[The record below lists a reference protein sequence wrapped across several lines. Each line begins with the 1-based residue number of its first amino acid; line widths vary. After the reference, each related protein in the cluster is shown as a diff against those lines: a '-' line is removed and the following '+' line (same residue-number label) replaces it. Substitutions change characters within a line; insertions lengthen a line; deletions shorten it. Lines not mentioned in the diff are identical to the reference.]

1 MKTLMTNLLL
11 LSSLVIFTIY
21 SLNIFADNH
30 SESEILSNNIEKNWH
45 HWRGPHINGNASESN
60 PPIRWSESENIRWKV
75 QIPGFGHATPIIWE
89 EKIFIQTAIPSE
101 MTNNENSDEESQLE
115 GSRSGRR
122 RGRRGNRNRSLQKF
136 KYVLL
141 ALNRSDGSEI
151 WKKTLREITPHEGIH
166 SDASY
171 ASNSPITDGEHI
183 YAYFGSRGL
192 YCLDMMGNLKWERD
206 IGIMRKRNAFGEGSC
221 PIIHGNTIVILQDHE
236 GQSFI
241 IALDKR
247 SGDELWKEYRDE
259 PTTWT
264 SPIVVD
270 YNGISQVIVPASNR
284 TRSYNLSNGEIV
296 WECGG
301 LTRNVIPSPIY
312 MDGHIYVVSG
322 HGGSSFQSINLDLAE
337 GDITGT
343 DAVEWQYNYD
353 TPYVPS
359 PIISDD
365 IIYFLKRND
374 NILTALD
381 RHSGKVLYGPVRI
394 QGISNV
400 YSSIVGAEDRLYI
413 ASRNGT
419 VAVIKQGSTFEKLA
433 TNILDDSFNASPVIV
448 GSELFLR
455 GTEYLY
461 CIAE

>member
-1 MKTLMTNLLL
+1 MKTLVTNLLL

-21 SLNIFADNH
+21 SPNISADDH
-30 SESEILSNNIEKNWH
+30 SDSKVLSNNIEKNWH
-45 HWRGPHINGNASESN
+45 HWRGPHINGNASKSN
-60 PPIRWSESENIRWKV
+60 PPILWSESENIRWRVK
-75 QIPGFGHATPIIWE
+75 IPGFGHATPIIWE
-89 EKIFIQTAIPSE
+89 DKIFIQTAIPSE
-101 MTNNENSDEESQLE
+101 MNNNENSDEETQLE
-115 GSRSGRR
+115 GARSSRR
-122 RGRRGNRNRSLQKF
+122 RGRRGNRNRSLQKL

-151 WKKTLREITPHEGIH
+151 WQKTLREITPHEGIH

-192 YCLDMMGNLKWERD
+192 YCLDMMGNLKWEKD

-284 TRSYNLSNGEIV
+284 TRSYNLSNGDLV

-322 HGGSSFQSINLDLAE
+322 HGGSSFQSINLELAK
-337 GDITGT
+337 GDITET
-343 DAVEWQYNYD
+343 DAVEWQYNHD

-359 PIISDD
+359 PLISDD
-365 IIYFLKRND
+365 IIY
-374 NILTALD
+374 
-381 RHSGKVLYGPVRI
+381 
-394 QGISNV
+394 
-400 YSSIVGAEDRLYI
+400 
-413 ASRNGT
+413 
-419 VAVIKQGSTFEKLA
+419 
-433 TNILDDSFNASPVIV
+433 
-448 GSELFLR
+448 
-455 GTEYLY
+455 
-461 CIAE
+461 